1 MATLEQNLLEWTLMR
16 AYNLDAITYRSDK
29 TDIIDHATITWP
41 DDSTGVLTTTNFMT
55 IDYQHIPLG
64 RTLTHDASDY
74 LVIEEPPTF
83 DSKAFVLAERPPLV
97 VNKLAL
103 FGGTPFGARP
113 FGA

>member
-29 TDIIDHATITWP
+29 TDIIDHAAITWP

-64 RTLTHDASDY
+64 RTLSHDASDFV
-74 LVIEEPPTF
+74 VIEEPPTF

-97 VNKLAL
+97 IKPSAG
-103 FGGTPFGARP
+103 FGSSQFGVQPFGA
-113 FGA
+113 